1 MGGLIVLIIFIIA
14 FMVEECYRLQY
25 HLRNEFFSKNIFKI
39 IQKDEN
45 SFYAKCF
52 QGIYFFIPWF
62 TKVRVFAVDSSGFH
76 GQIIEATSIE
86 ELGKKLTKSFE
97 VYADPEDL
105 YGWELCEIEEHKG
118 YYRFKRSHK
127 K

>member
-1 MGGLIVLIIFIIA
+1 MGGLIILIIFIIA
-14 FMVEECYRLQY
+14 FIGVESYRLQY
-25 HLRNEFFSKNIFKI
+25 HLRNEFFAKNVFKI
-39 IQKDEN
+39 VQDDEN

-62 TKVRVFAVDSSGFH
+62 TRVRVFSIDSSGFH
-76 GQIIEATSIE
+76 GQLIKASSIE

-97 VYADPEDL
+97 AYVDPEELYEWDL
-105 YGWELCEIEEHKG
+105 YEMEDHKG
-118 YYRFKRSHK
+118 YYKFKRTHK